1 MENTENN
8 GRLLL
13 PLMRRQACVAIT
25 LFFFC
30 FYMVCRSLVFLKV
43 SFNWSQTAAIKLQ
56 YFHSPYVGGSKYNG
70 LGELLRSQGRRVLQ
84 LCAALLF

>member
-1 MENTENN
+1 MENTEKN

-25 LFFFC
+25 LFFCFC
-30 FYMVCRSLVFLKV
+30 MVCRSLVFLKV
-43 SFNWSQTAAIKLQ
+43 SFNWSRTAAIKLQ
-56 YFHSPYVGGSKYNG
+56 YFHSPYVGGSKCNG